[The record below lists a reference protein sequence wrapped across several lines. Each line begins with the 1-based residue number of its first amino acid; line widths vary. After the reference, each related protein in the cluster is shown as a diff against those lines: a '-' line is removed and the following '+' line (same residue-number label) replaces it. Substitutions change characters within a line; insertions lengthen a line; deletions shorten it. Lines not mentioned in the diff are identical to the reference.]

1 MLSLFRV
8 VKKVRKEYTTDD
20 TLLRIRIK
28 KSRVE
33 RENLRERERI
43 FRSQRPKSEKE
54 KRRSRRRELVCK
66 KHKKIIICHRKLHT
80 IMKRGGGGGGGKAAL
95 TLVEKVPLV
104 SSNRD
109 DDNDDDDDDDDDD
122 KNIKLRKHMHFPYD
136 SYNVQK
142 TIRKSCFRTEPVPS
156 LPPPI

>member
-54 KRRSRRRELVCK
+54 EDVREGESSCARNTK
-66 KHKKIIICHRKLHT
+66 K
-80 IMKRGGGGGGGKAAL
+80 
-95 TLVEKVPLV
+95 
-104 SSNRD
+104 
-109 DDNDDDDDDDDDD
+109 
-122 KNIKLRKHMHFPYD
+122 
-136 SYNVQK
+136 
-142 TIRKSCFRTEPVPS
+142 
-156 LPPPI
+156 